1 MRMLNRTKS
10 SKLNKIQQIT
20 SSISDSSIRY
30 ILVGETNE
38 SYPILYTGKIN
49 FFLFKFKFIVT
60 KYNERENIPQQY
72 DLLINNDEIKK
83 NYY

>member
-1 MRMLNRTKS
+1 MHIYWSIWFWVLFKSKTILYMRMLNRTKS

-20 SSISDSSIRY
+20 SSISDNSIRY

-49 FFLFKFKFIVT
+49 NFF
-60 KYNERENIPQQY
+60 
-72 DLLINNDEIKK
+72 
-83 NYY
+83 